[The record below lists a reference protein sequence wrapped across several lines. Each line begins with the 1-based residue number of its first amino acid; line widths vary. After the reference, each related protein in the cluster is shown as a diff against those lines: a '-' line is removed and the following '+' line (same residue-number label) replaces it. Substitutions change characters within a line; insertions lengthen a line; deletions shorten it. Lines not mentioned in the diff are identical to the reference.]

1 MSNDVFN
8 KTRPTS
14 QTVFDAFNS
23 FIFSEDTRVFSK
35 MVKRIELYHQ
45 VKDLV
50 GDIIEFGVF
59 KGAGMALF
67 LKLKMMYE
75 PNSLTKVIGFDYF
88 NRDDIINSLDGLNK
102 EMMATITDRVDT
114 NDLLVESVNNKL
126 LFLNTDNYILV
137 PGEAVTQC
145 KKFDSEN
152 PGIRIKFLYMDLDLG
167 EPTYEVM
174 KLLWNKVVKNGLIV
188 FDEYAYHKWDESNGV
203 DKFLKEVEGQYEFFS
218 TKVPGP
224 SAYIKKLVL

>member
-14 QTVFDAFNS
+14 QVVFDAFNN

-67 LKLKMMYE
+67 LKLKLMYE

-88 NRDDIINSLDGLNK
+88 NRDEIINSLDGLNQQ
-102 EMMATITDRVDT
+102 MMATITDRVDT
-114 NDLLVESVNNKL
+114 NDLLLENVNKKL
-126 LFLNTDNYILV
+126 VFLNTDNYILV
-137 PGEAVTQC
+137 PGEAVKKC
-145 KKFDSEN
+145 KEFDLEN

-167 EPTYEVM
+167 EPTYDVL
-174 KLLWNKVVKNGLIV
+174 KILWKKVVKNGLVV

-203 DKFLKEVEGQYEFFS
+203 DKFLKEIQGQYEFFS
-218 TKVPGP
+218 TKVAGP
-224 SAYIKKLVL
+224 SAYIKKIVL